1 MVAMDLAER
10 FGAII
15 VSADARQVYREFD
28 VGTAKPTPDE
38 QAQVP
43 HEGIDLVPPTVRYS
57 AAAWSDAADGWI
69 GAAWASGR
77 AAIVAGGTGLY
88 LRALFESFFEEPP
101 IDPARRRALEPL
113 LGTLSRAELQRWCA
127 ALDPSRAWLGRT
139 QLLRSIEVALLTG
152 RRLSDLHDER
162 RRPPRRC
169 ARYLLVDPGDALQ
182 ERIRA
187 RAAWML
193 DLGGW
198 VEEVERLR
206 ETVPADAP
214 AWNASGYG
222 VVRELV
228 EGRISREAALQAIVI
243 ETRQYA
249 KRQRTWFRHQLPPEA
264 VTLLDPTRAGWEAS
278 AERWWHEDT

>member
-1 MVAMDLAER
+1 MVAMHLAER

-15 VSADARQVYREFD
+15 VSADARQVYRDFD
-28 VGTAKPTPDE
+28 VGTAKPTLEE
-38 QAQVP
+38 QARVQ

-57 AAAWSDAADGWI
+57 AAAWSDAA
-69 GAAWASGR
+69 
-77 AAIVAGGTGLY
+77 AGGTGLY
-88 LRALFESFFEEPP
+88 LRALFEPFFEEPP

-113 LGTLSRAELQRWCA
+113 LGTLSRGELQRWCA

-139 QLLRSIEVALLTG
+139 QLLRSVEVALLTG
-152 RRLSDLHDER
+152 RRLSDLHAER
-162 RRPPRRC
+162 RRPPRYR
-169 ARYLLVDPGDALQ
+169 ARYLLVDPGEDLH
-182 ERIRA
+182 ERIRG

-193 DLGGW
+193 GDGGW

-206 ETVPADAP
+206 QSVPVDAP
-214 AWNASGYG
+214 AWNASGYE

-264 VTLLDPTRAGWEAS
+264 VTTLDPTSTGWEA
-278 AERWWHEDT
+278 AADRWWREDT